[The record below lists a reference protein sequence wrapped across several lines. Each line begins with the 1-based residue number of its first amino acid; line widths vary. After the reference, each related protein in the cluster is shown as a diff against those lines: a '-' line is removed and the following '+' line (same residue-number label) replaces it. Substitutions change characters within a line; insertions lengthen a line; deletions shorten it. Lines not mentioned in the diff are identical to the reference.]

1 MARHHRA
8 LCRGEGKRVT
18 KAEPMPE
25 GTPDATE
32 IRAALARLIASPA
45 FSKSPQLAHFIKF
58 VVDETLAGR
67 GDRIKAYTVAADALG
82 RDANF
87 DPQNDPIV
95 RVEAGRLRRALT
107 NYYGNGGRNDLV
119 IIELPRGS
127 YMPVFHV
134 NTAPRRTVARMR
146 RLRRQLAEAISE
158 KYRLVLLIVVIA
170 TAVSLTVEVLEKTI
184 WPSIQNAVWSSPPE
198 TSSPDSTGGLN
209 R

>member
-1 MARHHRA
+1 
-8 LCRGEGKRVT
+8 
-18 KAEPMPE
+18 MPE

-107 NYYGNGGRNDLV
+107 NYYGNGGRDDLV

-127 YMPVFHV
+127 YMPEFHV

-170 TAVSLTVEVLEKTI
+170 AAVSLTVEVLEKTI

>member
-1 MARHHRA
+1 
-8 LCRGEGKRVT
+8 
-18 KAEPMPE
+18 MPDA
-25 GTPDATE
+25 TPDATE

-45 FSKSPQLAHFIKF
+45 FSKSPQLAHFLTF
-58 VVDETLAGR
+58 VVDKTLAGR
-67 GDRIKAYTVAADALG
+67 D
-82 RDANF
+82 
-87 DPQNDPIV
+87 
-95 RVEAGRLRRALT
+95 
-107 NYYGNGGRNDLV
+107 DLV

-170 TAVSLTVEVLEKTI
+170 AAVSLTVEVLEKTI
-184 WPSIQNAVWSSPPE
+184 WPSIQNAVWSSPPATSPPA
-198 TSSPDSTGGLN
+198 TSSPDSTGALN